1 MIVNVDP
8 ESAAGKSGIKEQD
21 IITEINRTTVKN
33 STELRK
39 YLYSEL
45 KVGDKASFTIYRG
58 TDKITIDLTLTSNS
72 K

>member
-1 MIVNVDP
+1 MIVSVDP
-8 ESAAGKSGIKEQD
+8 ESAAGKAGIKEQD
-21 IITEINRTTVKN
+21 IITEINGTAVKN

-58 TDKITIDLTLTSNS
+58 ADKITINLTLTSNN